1 MSTAT
6 YKVTGMTCNGCA
18 TKVKNQISAVAGVS
32 SVDVELATGH
42 VTVTTESPIDNA
54 VIMDTIEETGY
65 EVVLV

>member
-18 TKVKNQISAVAGVS
+18 TKVKNQVSTVAGVS

-42 VTVTTESPIDNA
+42 VTVTAESPIDNA